1 MHFRPEPDNP
11 RNILRVND
19 DGTEDPF
26 AVIFDTDAVQD
37 VVDSLNALMGIV
49 GTLRTWQPLCS
60 TSAYRARA

>member
-1 MHFRPEPDNP
+1 MYFRLESDNP

-19 DGTEDPF
+19 DGAEDLF
-26 AVIFDTDAVQD
+26 AVVFDTDAVQD

-60 TSAYRARA
+60 TSASGVRA